1 MVPDDRDDTAP
12 EAFVGGGAPSGE
24 AADRAAA
31 GGGTEHWGAVPGL
44 GDDAHLTGVA
54 EQVQELVRTQVRMR
68 SLLGAVLAL
77 GQDLELRAVLRR
89 VVAAAME
96 LVGARYGAL
105 GILDDHGDGMAE
117 FIPLGLDE
125 EELRALD
132 GVELPSGKGLLGLM
146 IHRREPLR
154 VTDIGAHPDSV
165 GFPPGHP
172 PMRTLLG
179 AAVQV
184 RGRTYGNIYVSTRRD
199 GRPFDHRDEEVL
211 SALAG
216 AAGIAIENARL
227 FEEVRTSAERFQ
239 RLLLP
244 RVPDLSPFEVASVY
258 RPADAGLGGDWYD
271 ALRLRD
277 GACVAVIGDVI
288 GHDLVAAASMARIR
302 SKLRALV
309 YDRHTS
315 PGAALSSLDRI
326 LMATEEDTVTTI
338 SLARIEPTQAGWD
351 LCWSTAGHLPPLVLS
366 PGGGARY
373 LEAEPGLPLG
383 VDPDAERPDHRYPMP
398 PSATVLMFTDGLV
411 EHPDHPLDRGLDRVA
426 EIAAAYTD
434 RSVQDLCRAVTDGAP
449 GDGHDDLAVL
459 AVRVPGR

>member
-1 MVPDDRDDTAP
+1 MVPEDKDNAAS
-12 EAFVGGGAPSGE
+12 EASAEGGPLHRG
-24 AADRAAA
+24 AAA
-31 GGGTEHWGAVPGL
+31 VRWPVSEGAGSLPGL
-44 GDDAHLTGVA
+44 GEDPVLTGVA

-68 SLLGAVLAL
+68 SLLSAVLAL
-77 GQDLELRAVLRR
+77 GQDLELGAVLRR

-105 GILDDHGDGMAE
+105 GILNDHGDGFAE

-125 EELRALD
+125 EEERALA
-132 GVELPSGKGLLGLM
+132 GVDHPSGKGLLGSM
-146 IHRREPLR
+146 IHRNAPLR
-154 VTDIGAHPDSV
+154 VDDIGAHPDAV
-165 GFPPGHP
+165 GFPAGHP
-172 PMRTLLG
+172 AMRSLLG
-179 AAVQV
+179 AAVKV
-184 RGRTYGNIYVSTRRD
+184 RGRTYGDIYVSTRRD
-199 GRPFDHRDEEVL
+199 GRPFDRRDEEVL
-211 SALAG
+211 TALAG

-244 RVPDLSPFEVASVY
+244 RVPDLAPFEVASVY

-326 LMATEEDTVTTI
+326 LLATEEDAVTTI
-338 SLARIEPTQAGWD
+338 SLARIEPVEDRWD
-351 LCWSTAGHLPPLVLS
+351 LCWSTAGHLPPLVLA
-366 PGGGARY
+366 PGGDARY

-383 VDPDAERPDHRYPMP
+383 VDPDAERPDHRYPMR
-398 PSATVLMFTDGLV
+398 PSSTVLMFTDGLV
-411 EHPDHPLDRGLDRVA
+411 EHPDHSLDRGLGRVA
-426 EIAAAYTD
+426 EIAAAYAD
-434 RSVQDLCRAVTDGAP
+434 RPVADLCRAVTEDAP

-459 AVRVPGR
+459 AVRVPQR